1 MKKFILLIVLFI
13 LAGLLLYKLLSEK
26 NTQKEQTR
34 DQALRINKNSN
45 AFNTAFAQL
54 MSEYF
59 SMKDALVG
67 SDTLKA
73 DQAAYALALR
83 VDSLP
88 LRQLKADTAILLTAK
103 SLAAGISGEARDFSS
118 GPGIDGRRTAFNG
131 LTNDLYNLIRT
142 VRYDRETIYH
152 IRCPMAFKDSGQGFW
167 LSNTPTIV
175 NPYLGNKDPKMAS
188 CGEINDSVDFAEK

>member
-88 LRQLKADTAILLTAK
+88 LRQLKADTAI
-103 SLAAGISGEARDFSS
+103 SYR
-118 GPGIDGRRTAFNG
+118 
-131 LTNDLYNLIRT
+131 NL
-142 VRYDRETIYH
+142 
-152 IRCPMAFKDSGQGFW
+152 C
-167 LSNTPTIV
+167 
-175 NPYLGNKDPKMAS
+175 
-188 CGEINDSVDFAEK
+188 CG